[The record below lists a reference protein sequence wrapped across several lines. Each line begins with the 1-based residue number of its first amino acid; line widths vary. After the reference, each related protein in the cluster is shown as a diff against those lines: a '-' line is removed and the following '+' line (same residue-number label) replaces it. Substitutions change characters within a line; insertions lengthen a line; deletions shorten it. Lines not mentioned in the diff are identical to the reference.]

1 MSVAHHPE
9 IATLMSFAGGGL
21 SEPFAIVVATH
32 AAFCA
37 HCRGELGRLH
47 ALGGAI
53 MMAEAVDQALDVGA
67 AERALRRLNRVELG
81 APPKDGLLASASADA
96 LPGPLARLVGGGIDA
111 IAWRQI
117 VPGAEDCRFAF
128 AGRRGAPSLRFL
140 RAAPGREIPE
150 HSHVG
155 GELTLVLRGAL
166 RDGARLYKAGDV
178 SDLDDVG
185 THSPVAVGDAPC
197 VCVIAEEGPPRF
209 VSPEMQA
216 LQRQIGI

>member
-21 SEPFAIVVATH
+21 TEPFAIVVASH
-32 AAFCA
+32 LECCPG
-37 HCRGELGRLH
+37 CRLELRRLE

-53 MMAEAVDQALDVGA
+53 MIAESADAQLDGDAV
-67 AERALRRLNRVELG
+67 ERALRRIGLAEPQARSAAAAAL
-81 APPKDGLLASASADA
+81 APSAG
-96 LPGPLARLVGGGIDA
+96 LPGPLARLVGGGIEA
-111 IAWRQI
+111 IAWRPV

-128 AGRRGAPSLRFL
+128 AARRGAPSLRFL
-140 RAAPGREIPE
+140 RATPGREIPE

-155 GELTLVLRGAL
+155 GELTLVLSGTL
-166 RDGARLYKAGDV
+166 RDGARLFGVGDV
-178 SDLDDVG
+178 SDLDDRG
-185 THSPVAVGDAPC
+185 THNPVAAGDGPC

-216 LQRQIGI
+216 LQREIGI